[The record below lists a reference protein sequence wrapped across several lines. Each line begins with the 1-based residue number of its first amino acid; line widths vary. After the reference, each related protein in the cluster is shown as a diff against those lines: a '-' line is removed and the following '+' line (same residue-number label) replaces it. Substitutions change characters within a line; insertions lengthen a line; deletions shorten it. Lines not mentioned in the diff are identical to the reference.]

1 VSTDV
6 AQTALLIMD
15 VRPPIADRVC
25 GPALLERLGNAAS
38 AARGAGV
45 SVIYVKIGF
54 RKGYPEIGPRPSAI
68 FAAIKEMGAFVDG
81 VSTEV
86 NESIAPQSGE
96 IVVTRPRVSAFSGSD
111 LDVVLRARG
120 IDSLVLTGI
129 ATSGVVLSSLR
140 QAADLDFDLTV
151 LSDGCADPDEELHRV
166 LIEKVF
172 PSQARVLTVHEWI
185 SDLG

>member
-1 VSTDV
+1 MRTDPK
-6 AQTALLIMD
+6 QTALLIMD
-15 VRPPIADRVC
+15 VQPPIADRVG
-25 GPALLERLGNAAS
+25 GPIFLERIADSAS
-38 AARGAGV
+38 AARDAGIA
-45 SVIYVKIGF
+45 VIYVKIGF

-86 NESIAPQSGE
+86 HESIAPRSGE

-120 IDSLVLTGI
+120 IDSLVVTGI

-151 LSDGCADPDEELHRV
+151 LSDGCADPDDEVHRV

-172 PSQARVLTVHEWI
+172 PSQAQVMTVHEWI
-185 SDLG
+185 TDLG